1 MKYVIDE
8 NLCKERGLDL
18 PSVLAILLVKSN
30 TDIPKLLTELV
41 SKQVLVKEEGLFEGG
56 YLVTQRWDDVLSNL
70 LLDSEQQNPKKN
82 EEHLEALAK
91 SLMEAFPQGRK
102 QNTNTY
108 WRGNI
113 KDTKLRLKKFF
124 KLYGDKYTDEQ
135 IIQAAKRYVESFNG
149 DYRFMRVLKYFIWKD
164 DKKVNSEGDG
174 YIEEVS
180 DLATLL
186 ENAGQEEINN
196 DSWRDSVR

>member
-1 MKYVIDE
+1 MKYTIDE
-8 NLCKERGLDL
+8 NLCKECGLDL

-41 SKQVLVKEEGLFEGG
+41 DKQVLVKEEGLFKDG

-164 DKKVNSEGDG
+164 DRKINSEGDG

-196 DSWRDSVR
+196 GSWRDNVR

>member
-8 NLCKERGLDL
+8 NLCKECGLDL
-18 PSVLAILLVKSN
+18 PSVLAILLVKLN
-30 TDIPKLLTELV
+30 TDIPKLLTKLV
-41 SKQVLVKEEGLFEGG
+41 DEQVLVKEGGLIEDS

-91 SLMEAFPQGRK
+91 SLMEVFPQGRK

-124 KLYGDKYTDEQ
+124 KLYGNKYTDEQ
-135 IIQAAKRYVESFNG
+135 IVQAAKRYVESFNG

-164 DKKVNSEGDG
+164 DRKINSEGDS

-196 DSWRDSVR
+196 DSWRDNVR

>member
-8 NLCKERGLDL
+8 NLCKEYGLDL
-18 PSVLAILLVKSN
+18 PSVLAILLVKLN

-135 IIQAAKRYVESFNG
+135 IIQAAKRYVKSFNG

-174 YIEEVS
+174 YVEEVS

-196 DSWRDSVR
+196 DSWRDNVR

>member
-8 NLCKERGLDL
+8 NLCKEYGLDL
-18 PSVLAILLVKSN
+18 PSVLAILLVKLN

-135 IIQAAKRYVESFNG
+135 IIQAAKRYVKSFNG

-196 DSWRDSVR
+196 DSWRDNVR

>member
-8 NLCKERGLDL
+8 NLCKEHGLDL

-41 SKQVLVKEEGLFEGG
+41 DKQVLVKEEGLFEGG

-82 EEHLEALAK
+82 EERLEALAK

-135 IIQAAKRYVESFNG
+135 IVQAAKRYVESFNG

-164 DKKVNSEGDG
+164 DRKINSEGDG

-196 DSWRDSVR
+196 DSWMDSVR